1 MIIKGQNLPSTDE
14 KRSAPK
20 ADALSVLWQAIHP
33 TTTEA
38 CSSLREEFNRA
49 VREYRLNHYT
59 TAEEGLDN
67 LINHLNTQ
75 QARSESDTVEEGQL
89 TALRAAAHSV
99 RGRVYERLNR
109 PAGAAE
115 AFQESVKL
123 YDQIRE
129 RGPHDV
135 VTPADYRDLG
145 IALYKVGRLDEA
157 EWIFRNA
164 IQQGDQSAETNG
176 YLGMILQQ
184 AGKYEEAH
192 AFLSTAV
199 ESSPNDAAAN
209 IAYADNL
216 VEQNQPS
223 VAINF
228 YLRAAFL
235 AAQNDQWEEALNL
248 IERSNQLAPRD
259 TRVLSVKAEVLRFA
273 ERYDE
278 ALATIDQLLQIEPK
292 DATALG
298 MRGQILGALN
308 RNAEAVDSLQRAIAE
323 NPNQAWLQAELG
335 DILRMLNR
343 HEEALAAF
351 NEALRLD
358 PDNALARQ
366 SSGACL
372 VVLERYD
379 DALKVLDEVL
389 REDHKNAFAW
399 AYKGEALRLKDQYE
413 DALVALDHSL
423 ELEPEDAFALG
434 TKGQVLRALNRNEE
448 AVEVLQKTVTID
460 SSQSWIFAELGEALR
475 LIKRNEEALVAL
487 DKALKLDPENHSVL
501 GSKGAVL
508 YALRKY
514 PEALEVLDESLK
526 VSADYEWACSLKG
539 AILCE
544 LGLFSE
550 ALDTLNKV
558 TEEEPDH
565 VLSYTLLLKGWALE
579 NLGVEHA
586 EEARQAYAAAR
597 EIDPSSLWAIK
608 GLANTLYLLKK
619 RDEAKTA
626 YNEILERLK
635 EIVEVDA
642 PTMALKGWCLYRI
655 DEFNDAMR
663 RLVDALSL
671 DSNLFYAQFDLAL
684 VSMESERYGLGR
696 REYDRALELTINEYP
711 LRRRGLLHVAIRDL
725 ATAMSNN
732 SKLREAAEAKDAL
745 KLMQG
750 EFDKADG
757 DPHTEVPAS

>member
-1 MIIKGQNLPSTDE
+1 MIRKGQSLPSPDE

-33 TTTEA
+33 TTSEA
-38 CSSLREEFNRA
+38 CTSLREEFDRA

-59 TAEEGLDN
+59 TAESGLDN
-67 LINHLNTQ
+67 LIAHLNTQ

-109 PAGAAE
+109 SAGAAE
-115 AFQESVKL
+115 AFQESVRL
-123 YDQIRE
+123 YDQIRQ
-129 RGPHDV
+129 RQLHDV
-135 VTPADYRDLG
+135 LTPADYRDLG
-145 IALYKVGRLDEA
+145 IALYKVGRLDES

-164 IQQGDQSAETNG
+164 IKQGDHSAETNG

-184 AGKYEEAH
+184 AGKYAEAH
-192 AFLSTAV
+192 AFLSAAV

-209 IAYADNL
+209 IAYAANL
-216 VEQNQPS
+216 VSQDQTP
-223 VAINF
+223 VAITY

-248 IERSNQLAPRD
+248 IDRCNELAPKD

-278 ALATIDQLLQIEPK
+278 ALTTIDQLLQIDPN
-292 DATALG
+292 DGTALG

-308 RNAEAVDSLQRAIAE
+308 RNEEAVESLERAIAE
-323 NPNQAWLQAELG
+323 NPNQAWLHAELG
-335 DILRMLNR
+335 DILRMVSR
-343 HEEALAAF
+343 HEQALGAF
-351 NEALRLD
+351 NRALELD

-379 DALKVLDEVL
+379 DALNVLDDVL

-399 AYKGEALRLKDQYE
+399 AYKGEALRLKGQYD

-448 AVEVLQKTVTID
+448 AVEVLQKTIAID
-460 SSQSWIFAELGEALR
+460 SSQSWIYAELGEALR
-475 LIKRNEEALVAL
+475 LLKRNEEALVAL
-487 DKALKLDPENHSVL
+487 DKALEIDPQNYSVL

-514 PEALEVLDESLK
+514 AEALEVLDESLK
-526 VSADYEWACSLKG
+526 ASADYEWACSLKG

-550 ALDTLNKV
+550 ALETLNKV
-558 TEEEPDH
+558 TEEEPEH

-586 EEARQAYAAAR
+586 DEARQAYVAAR
-597 EIDPSSLWAIK
+597 DMDPTSLWAIK
-608 GLANTLYLLKK
+608 GLANTLYLLEK

-635 EIVEVDA
+635 NVVDLDA

-684 VSMESERYGLGR
+684 VSMESERYGLGK
-696 REYDRALELTINEYP
+696 REYDRALELTVNEYP

-725 ATAMSNN
+725 GTAMNNN
-732 SKLREAAEAKDAL
+732 SRLREAAEAKEAL
-745 KLMQG
+745 KVMQ
-750 EFDKADG
+750 EQFDQADG
-757 DPHTEVPAS
+757 HHHTEIPAS